1 MLKHNRKTYII
12 LGIII
17 VLGLFNVIFYGLY
30 LMDKED
36 RYGNL
41 IYLKDELKDGDIL
54 IYSTYQSNDKY
65 IDYGIVNKS
74 FFGINIFDRKNRMK
88 KKIYKWVDSNNI
100 LNVKAYRP
108 LKLIDNKIE
117 IEYLK
122 DSTKYKYLGETN

>member
-1 MLKHNRKTYII
+1 
-12 LGIII
+12 
-17 VLGLFNVIFYGLY
+17 
-30 LMDKED
+30 MDKED